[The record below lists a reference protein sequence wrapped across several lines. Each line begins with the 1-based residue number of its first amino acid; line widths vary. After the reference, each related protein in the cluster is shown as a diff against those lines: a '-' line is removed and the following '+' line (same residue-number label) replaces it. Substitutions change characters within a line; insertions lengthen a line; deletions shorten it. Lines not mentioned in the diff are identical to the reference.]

1 MSPRASWLSL
11 LERATPTLAPSIDG
25 TAMQA
30 AVYMSALPAKKKPL
44 AATVD
49 AQLRDVMEVDA
60 AATCE

>member
-1 MSPRASWLSL
+1 
-11 LERATPTLAPSIDG
+11 
-25 TAMQA
+25 MQA